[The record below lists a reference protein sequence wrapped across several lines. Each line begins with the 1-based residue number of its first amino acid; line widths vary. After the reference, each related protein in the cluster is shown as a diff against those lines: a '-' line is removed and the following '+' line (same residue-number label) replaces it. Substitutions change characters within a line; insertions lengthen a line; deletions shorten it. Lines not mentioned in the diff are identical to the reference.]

1 MEIKVYDKLPEEA
14 REIRETVFLVE
25 QGFEVEYDDKDEISV
40 HLVMYK
46 DNNTPVATC
55 RVFKSEEGGVYILGR
70 LAVLKEY
77 RDKNYGSKM
86 IEAAEK
92 YVFWIG
98 GTGIKLHSQCVA
110 KGFYAK
116 CGYREYG
123 EIEYEEF
130 CPHIWMRKDF

>member
-55 RVFKSEEGGVYILGR
+55 RVFKSEKGGVYILGR

-77 RDKNYGSKM
+77 RDKN
-86 IEAAEK
+86 
-92 YVFWIG
+92 
-98 GTGIKLHSQCVA
+98 
-110 KGFYAK
+110 
-116 CGYREYG
+116 
-123 EIEYEEF
+123 
-130 CPHIWMRKDF
+130 